1 MMKLISNTIDKF
13 FNDLKA
19 GSINVDED
27 FDNEFGMQFEL
38 GIRLRNALAQNGFA
52 AQGYKVYF
60 EKNIKNICCK
70 NNLAYKNDTLKKEI
84 DLLVAKT
91 SSGPSRQLEE
101 LYAIELKFP
110 RNGQYP
116 EQMYSF
122 VKDLAFI
129 AQLRANYNFKGCWSV
144 VLVDDDN
151 FCKTTN
157 RKTTKAIYTYFRED
171 KNIGNNLKKIGGVIE
186 KPTGQYKYQVPPS
199 ITIPIG
205 YEKTVQWTPI
215 KRINQNNLHYY
226 IIQA

>member
-70 NNLAYKNDTLKKEI
+70 NNWKYYNDTLKKEI

-91 SSGPSRQLEE
+91 SSGQLEE

-129 AQLRANYNFKGCWSV
+129 AQLRGNYNFKACWSV

-157 RKTTKAIYTYFRED
+157 RKTTNAIYTYFRED
-171 KNIGNNLKKIGGVIE
+171 RKVGDNLKKIGGVIK
-186 KPTGQYKYQVPPS
+186 KPTGQYKYPVPPF

-205 YEKTVQWTPI
+205 YEKTVQWMPI
-215 KRINQNNLHYY
+215 KRINQSNLHYY
-226 IIQA
+226 IIQV